1 MLLSTG
7 DFVVNLPLPN
17 HPAAIHPQVDAAG
30 TCRIKTSR
38 STGHFTATTQRR
50 KRAGVGA
57 EAGAAVGGD
66 PVNASPLRPAAKAKE
81 EERGEGS
88 EYFPWA

>member
-1 MLLSTG
+1 MPHSTG

-17 HPAAIHPQVDAAG
+17 HPAVISHRAVEAG
-30 TCRIKTSR
+30 IRRI
-38 STGHFTATTQRR
+38 STNQATAHITATNR
-50 KRAGVGA
+50 KKTAGVGA

-66 PVNASPLRPAAKAKE
+66 LVNANPLHLAVKEKE